1 MFSTK
6 PFIMSRKLSLSVFLS
21 VIMICSIIPVF
32 PSASASDFFDHDL
45 DGEAIEQGG
54 SLDID
59 LGLVSKGQII
69 KISFFASEDVD
80 VVILTESQYNSWN
93 GQNYN
98 INGSD
103 IDANFVIYTWTV
115 EATEN
120 YWVVIDNSNS
130 ISGGANSGQEVTIS
144 SGYVDISDSIL
155 GEYKSRVFIEP
166 NSYFHYDFGTV
177 SNGHVL
183 HLSVS
188 CNNFL
193 TNDLD
198 IFLVKEENRAEFLS
212 GQDYWDRNGTILKDC
227 YETWDY
233 ELTETGRWHVFIEN
247 GQRGDADANDE
258 GVLADVFFFDFENL
272 PTVIQSTTRMIENS
286 DIWRV
291 DLGTLDQN
299 EILSFTLSIT
309 NEIFADIDVL
319 IMESS
324 EADKYVLG
332 QQATVLGHA
341 SLINTGSLDTW
352 DYTFPDSGTY
362 SLIIDNS
369 ESPDGGASED
379 KALQVQIN
387 VQEVTIL
394 GDWIGWYQ
402 SRHYVEDGSF
412 VSFDLGN
419 LEPGDE
425 IYYTVSGTSFG
436 SGFLSSFDMMVMT
449 DSQYSVYSTGGNPQI
464 IEDASDLDTWI
475 SIFQNYTIET
485 SDNYWVV
492 IDAADGP
499 TSGAESNGDWSFDY
513 IIKSS
518 RNQIT
523 SPQVKDSNYQMI
535 ATHPDETNLV
545 DQIEDNQNNDIDQN
559 SNIDQNTDNSNQGNQ
574 QSQDTGQT
582 NIGDAQSKSDDGF
595 GAIGSACGGILV
607 LIIFAQVI
615 VIRRRRSRSAQTDHF
630 QVHSTNQPTQPP
642 EGYESQPPT
651 DYPPKPTQIPQG
663 YGAQTQT
670 GYPPKPTQPPQ
681 GYGAQT
687 QTGYP
692 PKPTQPPQGYG
703 SEITHVGYSRPKPS
717 PPPNFQ
723 PTPNQYAET
732 LSPGYHERMKTQNEI
747 TDRQRWGR
755 KYSDR
760 EVWGR
765 RQNDNAT
772 HVSRQNDALLRV
784 ELPPINQLGYLGAD
798 GYYWLEW
805 PISSG
810 KWFHRNETNQNW
822 TPLKN

>member
-1 MFSTK
+1 MRREKRLT
-6 PFIMSRKLSLSVFLS
+6 VFLLAILIFS
-21 VIMICSIIPVF
+21 LIPF
-32 PSASASDFFDHDL
+32 SPSAVAFDFYDHDL
-45 DGEAIEQGG
+45 GGEVINQGD
-54 SLDID
+54 SLDVD
-59 LGLVSKGQII
+59 LGLVNEGEMIS
-69 KISFFASEDVD
+69 ISFLASENVD

-93 GQNYN
+93 GQNY
-98 INGSD
+98 IVNGSE
-103 IDANFVIYTWTV
+103 IDTNIVIYTLTV
-115 EATEN
+115 ESTDN

-130 ISGGANSGQEVTIS
+130 INEGANSGQEVTLS
-144 SGYVDISDSIL
+144 YGYVDITDSIL
-155 GEYKSRVFIEP
+155 GEYKSRLFIEP

-177 SNGHVL
+177 SQGDVL
-183 HLSVS
+183 HMSIS
-188 CNNFL
+188 CENWINNE
-193 TNDLD
+193 LD
-198 IFLVKEENRAEFLS
+198 VFLVKEENRESFLN
-212 GQDYWDRNGTILKDC
+212 GQDYWDRNATMLDSCLEI
-227 YETWDY
+227 WDF
-233 ELTETGRWHVFIEN
+233 ELIEAGNWHIFVEN
-247 GQRGDADANDE
+247 GPRGDASTNQN
-258 GVLADVFFFDFENL
+258 GVLVDVFFFDYENL
-272 PTVIQSTTRMIENS
+272 PTIIQSTTRMIENS
-286 DIWRV
+286 DVWRV
-291 DLGTLDQN
+291 DLGSLSSND
-299 EILSFTLSIT
+299 ILSFTLSI
-309 NEIFADIDVL
+309 NDNPFADIDIL

-332 QQATVLGHA
+332 QQSTVLGHA

-352 DYTFPDSGTY
+352 DYTFPDSGVY

-369 ESPDGGASED
+369 ESPDGGASENE
-379 KALQVQIN
+379 ALQVEIN

-419 LEPGDE
+419 LEAGDE

-449 DSQYSVYSTGGNPQI
+449 GSQYSVYSTGGNPQV

-499 TSGAESNGDWSFDY
+499 TNGADSNGAWSFDY
-513 IIKSS
+513 TIKSS
-518 RNQIT
+518 RNQIV

-535 ATHPDETNLV
+535 ATHPDDTNLV
-545 DQIEDNQNNDIDQN
+545 DQVEDNQNNDIDQN

-607 LIIFAQVI
+607 LIIFAQVV

-630 QVHSTNQPTQPP
+630 QDHSPNQPIQP
-642 EGYESQPPT
+642 
-651 DYPPKPTQIPQG
+651 PQG
-663 YGAQTQT
+663 YGSQPSTS
-670 GYPPKPTQPPQ
+670 YPPKPTQPPQ

-692 PKPTQPPQGYG
+692 PKPTQPPQGHG

-717 PPPNFQ
+717 SPPNFQ

-732 LSPGYHERMKTQNEI
+732 LSPGYHERMKTQNEN

-755 KYSDR
+755 KYSDQ

-772 HVSRQNDALLRV
+772 HVSPQNDALLRV
-784 ELPPINQLGYLGAD
+784 ELPPINQMGYLGAD

>member
-1 MFSTK
+1 MR
-6 PFIMSRKLSLSVFLS
+6 RKQRLTGFLS
-21 VIMICSIIPVF
+21 AILICSLIPLSTSVT
-32 PSASASDFFDHDL
+32 ALDLYDHDL
-45 DGEAIEQGG
+45 DGETINQGS

-59 LGLVSKGQII
+59 LGIVNAGKMIS
-69 KISFFASEDVD
+69 ISFLASENVD
-80 VVILTESQYNSWN
+80 VVLLTESQYNSAN
-93 GQNYN
+93 SQNYI
-98 INGSD
+98 INGSE
-103 IDANFVIYTWTV
+103 IDTSIVIYTWTV
-115 EATEN
+115 ESTDN
-120 YWVVIDNSNS
+120 YWVVIDNSNA
-130 ISGGANSGQEVTIS
+130 INGGANSGQEVTLS
-144 SGYVDISDSIL
+144 YGYVDISDSIL
-155 GEYKSRVFIEP
+155 GEYKSRLFVEP
-166 NSYFHYDFGTV
+166 NSYFHYNFGPV
-177 SNGHVL
+177 SKGDVL
-183 HLSVS
+183 HMSIS
-188 CNNFL
+188 CENWI
-193 TNDLD
+193 THDLD
-198 IFLVKEENRAEFLS
+198 IYLVKEENRESFLN
-212 GQDYWDRNGTILKDC
+212 GQDYWDRNATILEGC
-227 YETWDY
+227 LEIWDF
-233 ELTETGRWHVFIEN
+233 ELIETGNWHVFVEN
-247 GQRGDADANDE
+247 GPRGDADTDNE
-258 GVLADVFFFDFENL
+258 GVLVDVFFFAYENL

-286 DIWRV
+286 DVWRV
-291 DLGTLDQN
+291 DLGTLSQN
-299 EILSFTLSIT
+299 DILSFTLSIN

-332 QQATVLGHA
+332 QQASVLGHA
-341 SLINTGSLDTW
+341 SLINSGSLDTW

-369 ESPDGGASED
+369 ESPEGGASEN
-379 KALQVQIN
+379 KALQVEIN

-412 VSFDLGN
+412 VSFDLGS

-449 DSQYSVYSTGGNPQI
+449 GSQYSIYSTGGNPEI
-464 IEDASDLDTWI
+464 IEEASDLDTWI
-475 SIFQNYTIET
+475 SIFQDYTIET
-485 SDNYWVV
+485 TDNYWVV

-499 TSGAESNGDWSFDY
+499 NGGADSNGAWSFDY
-513 IIKSS
+513 TIKSS

-535 ATHPDETNLV
+535 ATHPADTNLIE
-545 DQIEDNQNNDIDQN
+545 QIEDNQNNDIDQN

-574 QSQDTGQT
+574 QSQDSGQT
-582 NIGDAQSKSDDGF
+582 NIGNAQSKSDDGF
-595 GAIGSACGGILV
+595 GGAGSACGGFLV
-607 LIIFAQVI
+607 VI
-615 VIRRRRSRSAQTDHF
+615 VALVVIRRKRSSNAQLDQF
-630 QVHSTNQPTQPP
+630 QGHSPNQPMQPP
-642 EGYESQPPT
+642 QGYGLQPPT
-651 DYPPKPTQIPQG
+651 GYPPKPTQPAQG
-663 YGAQTQT
+663 FGAQTQT

-692 PKPTQPPQGYG
+692 PKPTQSPQGYAP
-703 SEITHVGYSRPKPS
+703 EMTHVGYSKPKPS

-732 LSPGYHERMKTQNEI
+732 FSPGYHERMKTHNEN
-747 TDRQRWGR
+747 TDRERWGR
-755 KYSDR
+755 KYSEQ

-772 HVSRQNDALLRV
+772 HVSSQNDALLRM
-784 ELPPINQLGYLGAD
+784 ELPPINQMGYLGAD

-810 KWFHRNETNQNW
+810 KWFHRSETNQNW